1 MGKRAFFHERKAYS
15 YIRNRQFVK
24 LNQASQG
31 SLFFWI
37 VPCIPKRSSRFRK
50 RPIVEDT
57 NPVTMAMSH

>member
-37 VPCIPKRSSRFRK
+37 VPFIPERSSRF
-50 RPIVEDT
+50 
-57 NPVTMAMSH
+57 